1 MSSSSLNK
9 VSSFVLSDFQYKRVE
24 IGDLQSPDISTYYFG
39 PRTLTLIHSGKRKD
53 IVLLLP
59 EQHDILEMNVAML
72 SVDESS
78 FKVL

>member
-1 MSSSSLNK
+1 MPTALI
-9 VSSFVLSDFQYKRVE
+9 FFP
-24 IGDLQSPDISTYYFG
+24 IGDLQSPNISTYYYG
-39 PRTLTLIHSGKRKD
+39 SQTLIPIHPSKRKD
-53 IVLLLP
+53 TVLLLP

>member
-1 MSSSSLNK
+1 MPTALI
-9 VSSFVLSDFQYKRVE
+9 FFP
-24 IGDLQSPDISTYYFG
+24 IGDLHPLDISTYYFE
-39 PRTLTLIHSGKRKD
+39 PRTLTPIYSGKRKD